1 MAIRI
6 RVRLR
11 RGEREAEVVA
21 LVNSGFETD
30 TPDIVVPIALARR
43 LGIWPIT
50 RGELVE
56 LETGGGE
63 AEAFM
68 VRSALELV
76 SVDRPD
82 KALEVNAIISRHV
95 REVLISDY
103 VAGEL
108 GIVALDFR
116 RGLWRF
122 SDEDVVRRSEPR
134 PS

>member
-11 RGEREAEVVA
+11 GERGEVEAAA

-30 TPDIVVPIALARR
+30 TPDIVAPLALARR
-43 LGIWPIT
+43 LGLWPMAK
-50 RGELVE
+50 GELVE

-63 AEAFM
+63 AIAFM
-68 VRSALELV
+68 VRDAVTLE

-82 KALEVNAIISRHV
+82 KAVRVNVIITGHV

-134 PS
+134 LQ